1 MKHYYLNEDIYTGD
15 DIPEGAI
22 EITEE
27 RYRELESAKMS
38 GKLITVDNNGNPV
51 ASDPIFYK
59 DRKFYLYS
67 MDTIPEGALEV
78 SEADYRALMDAVRNG
93 GKMIDTDDDG
103 KPVAVEPYMFY
114 SQGGFYD
121 PEIHTDIPAGAV
133 KILKTYWQEL
143 IDSQAAGN
151 TIEADADGR
160 PVSVAPPAPTLDE
173 LKAEASNTLWR
184 NYKTYQQQYVDA
196 EDLTLATTCAANGS
210 EKGSAV
216 QLWVMQLWAQ
226 YYTVKDAITATE
238 TADALAAIDLTADAI
253 GEPPY
258 TIRELNEEAAAF
270 LAR

>member
-1 MKHYYLNEDIYTGD
+1 MGNSETMETATTETVAKKYYYYKRSFYESKTLGD
-15 DIPEGAI
+15 VIPEGAI
-22 EITEE
+22 EVTEA
-27 RYRELESAKMS
+27 ELKTLNE
-38 GKLITVDNNGNPV
+38 
-51 ASDPIFYK
+51 
-59 DRKFYLYS
+59 
-67 MDTIPEGALEV
+67 AL
-78 SEADYRALMDAVRNG
+78 SN
-93 GKMIDTDDDG
+93 GKMIDIDDQG
-103 KPVAVEPYMFY
+103 KPVAVEPYMY
-114 SQGGFYD
+114 YCQGGFYD

-226 YYTVKDAITATE
+226 YYTVKDAITAAE

>member
-1 MKHYYLNEDIYTGD
+1 
-15 DIPEGAI
+15 
-22 EITEE
+22 
-27 RYRELESAKMS
+27 MS
-38 GKLITVDNNGNPV
+38 GKLIAVDDDGNPV
-51 ASDPIFYK
+51 VYDPIFYK

-93 GKMIDTDDDG
+93 GKKIDTDDDG

-226 YYTVKDAITATE
+226 YYTVKDAITAAE
-238 TADALAAIDLTADAI
+238 TADALAAIDLTADTI

>member
-1 MKHYYLNEDIYTGD
+1 MLGTKIYKTD
-15 DIPEGAI
+15 LKIAEVTPEEFPA
-22 EITEE
+22 EKK
-27 RYRELESAKMS
+27 RVDAVQAQYAELA
-38 GKLITVDNNGNPV
+38 VWCNGNHAIIEDKGEYYEAV
-51 ASDPIFYK
+51 A
-59 DRKFYLYS
+59 L
-67 MDTIPEGALEV
+67 
-78 SEADYRALMDAVRNG
+78 SE
-93 GKMIDTDDDG
+93 K
-103 KPVAVEPYMFY
+103 
-114 SQGGFYD
+114 
-121 PEIHTDIPAGAV
+121 
-133 KILKTYWQEL
+133 
-143 IDSQAAGN
+143 
-151 TIEADADGR
+151 
-160 PVSVAPPAPTLDE
+160 TLDE

-226 YYTVKDAITATE
+226 NYTVKDAITAAE

>member
-1 MKHYYLNEDIYTGD
+1 MKYYYLNEDIYTGD

-27 RYRELESAKMS
+27 RYRELENAKMS
-38 GKLITVDNNGNPV
+38 GKLIAVDDDGNPV
-51 ASDPIFYK
+51 VYDPIFYK

-226 YYTVKDAITATE
+226 YYTVKDAITAAE
-238 TADALAAIDLTADAI
+238 TADALAAIDLTADTI